1 MVQVISSNAGA
12 AAAYGSARPAFAS
25 LQAQLQRYE
34 QQLSECINCA
44 SAKTPEG
51 KADIEVISA
60 RIEQV
65 KGRMTQADEAP
76 KVSEATNVAHLPVA
90 NSTGLGGRIDVYA

>member
-1 MVQVISSNAGA
+1 MVQAIGANRA
-12 AAAYGSARPAFAS
+12 AAAYGGGTAYAS

-51 KADIEVISA
+51 KADIEAISA
-60 RIEQV
+60 RIVQL
-65 KGRMTQADEAP
+65 KGRMDAADEAP
-76 KVSEATNVAHLPVA
+76 KASAVARPPGIA
-90 NSTGLGGRIDVYA
+90 GLGEKIDVYA

>member
-1 MVQVISSNAGA
+1 MVQAISSNAGA

-51 KADIEVISA
+51 KADIEAISA
-60 RIEQV
+60 RIRQV
-65 KGRMTQADEAP
+65 KGRMVQADETP
-76 KVSEATNVAHLPVA
+76 KVAATTIAPATAARSGAL
-90 NSTGLGGRIDVYA
+90 LGGQIDVYV